1 MPSNLLHHPPP
12 FSPASR
18 ALGCT
23 QYPFSFVLLFFLLL
37 WVFSSQQAC
46 NTLPAQEQ
54 KKEQQRESIDEP
66 KAENTEAF
74 VESLSQEEPEP
85 QRERSIEAM
94 VEPSAEEKAEAVGE
108 ARMPED
114 ASTTEAAPESERF
127 PERVEEAVMPEETIG
142 PQRIHWASLQWPPTL
157 TLRPQQSSP
166 PIYGQFYAPAHTD
179 THLHR
184 ALADARVEIGYG
196 PMDSDPTKEA
206 HRWVWQAQ
214 TSFHKSAGL
223 NDHNHEYKGHLT
235 IPQAGVYRYTY
246 RYKIA
251 DGAWFYGDRSDYG
264 RGGSADGVTPEQMG
278 VAVVVQAGATFRIAS
293 YNLHC
298 LIDRP
303 EDRLRE
309 ISAVIAAEKL
319 DFVSL
324 QEVCR
329 PQGTAIPDAAARLVA
344 LLAQR
349 GESYHSFFSTTHT
362 AQHGGQSFDE
372 GIGFLSRI
380 KPLEEEAWLIPPNRQ
395 PPAGVFPRKLAWARI
410 PSPIG
415 ILSLLSTHLEFRRE
429 QASWRLEQTKAI
441 KEAMREPRYEANAF
455 LLGGD
460 FNDEPSSQTYTTMTQ
475 ANQPPLTP
483 AWQDLLLGFDA
494 GPTFHVQ
501 NPTLRIDYLFM
512 TQPTPPPIPL
522 RVKTAKRFL
531 TQPVQGLYLS
541 DHLGVL
547 AEMEALP

>member
-1 MPSNLLHHPPP
+1 LKTIRYFLSL
-12 FSPASR
+12 
-18 ALGCT
+18 
-23 QYPFSFVLLFFLLL
+23 FVVFFLVLC
-37 WVFSSQQAC
+37 VFSSQQAC
-46 NTLPAQEQ
+46 DLAPVLERQE
-54 KKEQQRESIDEP
+54 EELREGLEEP
-66 KAENTEAF
+66 R
-74 VESLSQEEPEP
+74 VESVEASPEPPAKEEPQETG
-85 QRERSIEAM
+85 ERMLEA
-94 VEPSAEEKAEAVGE
+94 VADEKAEAEIE
-108 ARMPED
+108 AGMPED
-114 ASTTEAAPESERF
+114 ASTREEAPESERL
-127 PERVEEAVMPEETIG
+127 PERPEEAVMPEETTG
-142 PQRIHWASLQWPPTL
+142 SQRIHWASLQWPPTL

-166 PIYGQFYAPAHTD
+166 PIYGQFYAPTHTD

-196 PMDSDPTKEA
+196 PMDSDPTKEP
-206 HRWVWQAQ
+206 HHWVWQAQ

-251 DGAWFYGDRSDYG
+251 DSPWFYGDRSDYG
-264 RGGSADGVTPEQMG
+264 RSGSADGVTPAQMG

-298 LIDRP
+298 LIERP

-362 AQHGGQSFDE
+362 AQHSGQSFDE

-380 KPLEEEAWLIPPNRQ
+380 KPLEEEAWLIPPLPQ

-410 PSPIG
+410 PSSIG

-429 QASWRLEQTKAI
+429 QAAWRLEQAKAI

-460 FNDEPSSQTYTTMTQ
+460 FNDEPSSQTYATMTQ

-483 AWQDLLLGFDA
+483 GWQDLLLGFDA

-512 TQPTPPPIPL
+512 TQPSPPPIPL
-522 RVKTAKRFL
+522 RVKQAKRFL
-531 TQPVQGLYLS
+531 MQPVQGLYLS
-541 DHLGVL
+541 DHIGVL
-547 AEMEALP
+547 AEIEALP